1 MTNTSLSLS
10 SSSPLG
16 PKAIAE
22 HISVILVNTSHP
34 GNIGSVARAMKTM
47 GLSQLILVS
56 PDQFP
61 ADQAYHLASG
71 ADDVLDHAQVV
82 STFDEAVADKQ
93 WVFGASARS
102 RSIPWPVV
110 SPRACAEMILE
121 RLTQTP
127 TKIALVFGREAS
139 GLTNEELMRCH
150 YHVQIPSNPEYGV
163 LNIAMAVQVISY
175 EIWQALQMRLTE
187 QAHLIEKTQLDEQAQ
202 FIKKTGLD
210 EQNQLSERNSRV
222 KLMPLAACRWDA
234 DLATSQ
240 ELHYFVEHL
249 TKLAVEWGFYDPE
262 NPKQIVARLTRL
274 FLRAQP
280 DKMELQLLRGL
291 LAAKAK
297 ALK

>member
-1 MTNTSLSLS
+1 MLFSVGQVRYDSSFAWAVCTMSASLS
-10 SSSPLG
+10 SIPTLSPSVL
-16 PKAIAE
+16 AD

-34 GNIGSVARAMKTM
+34 GNIGSAARAMKTM
-47 GLSQLILVS
+47 GLSRLILVA
-56 PDQFP
+56 PEQYP

-71 ADDVLDHAQVV
+71 ADDVLDHATVV
-82 STFDEAVADKQ
+82 ATFDEAVADQQ

-110 SPRACAEMILE
+110 SPRISGEMILE
-121 RLTQTP
+121 RLTHTP

-139 GLTNEELMRCH
+139 GLTNDELMRCH

-163 LNIAMAVQVISY
+163 LNIAMAVQVITY
-175 EIWQALQMRLTE
+175 EIWQGLQLRLAE
-187 QAHLIEKTQLDEQAQ
+187 HVVPSSPSKE
-202 FIKKTGLD
+202 
-210 EQNQLSERNSRV
+210 
-222 KLMPLAACRWDA
+222 MPLTACRWDA
-234 DLATSQ
+234 DLASSQ

-249 TKLAVEWGFYDPE
+249 TQLAVAWGFYDPE

-297 ALK
+297 NDLL

>member
-1 MTNTSLSLS
+1 MTNTSLSS
-10 SSSPLG
+10 SLAPSIL
-16 PKAIAE
+16 AE
-22 HISVILVNTSHP
+22 HVSVILVNTSHP

-47 GLSQLILVS
+47 GLSRLILVS

-110 SPRACAEMILE
+110 SPKACAEMILE
-121 RLTQTP
+121 RLTQMP

-175 EIWQALQMRLTE
+175 EIWQALQIHLTE
-187 QAHLIEKTQLDEQAQ
+187 QADSIEKTQLDEQ
-202 FIKKTGLD
+202 
-210 EQNQLSERNSRV
+210 NQVSERNSRG

-249 TKLAVEWGFYDPE
+249 TQLAVEWGFYDPE

-297 ALK
+297 AFK

>member
-1 MTNTSLSLS
+1 MSHTSLS
-10 SSSPLG
+10 
-16 PKAIAE
+16 AV
-22 HISVILVNTSHP
+22 SVILVNTSHP

-47 GLSQLILVS
+47 GLMRLILVA
-56 PDQFP
+56 PEQFP

-71 ADDVLDHAQVV
+71 ADDVLDQAQVV
-82 STFDEAVADKQ
+82 ATFEEAVADKQ

-110 SPRACAEMILE
+110 APKACAEMIVQ
-121 RLTQTP
+121 RLAQTP
-127 TKIALVFGREAS
+127 AQIALVFGREAS

-150 YHVQIPSNPEYGV
+150 YHVQIPSNPDYGV

-175 EIWQALQMRLTE
+175 EIWQML
-187 QAHLIEKTQLDEQAQ
+187 
-202 FIKKTGLD
+202 
-210 EQNQLSERNSRV
+210 QNQLALPEMAGG
-222 KLMPLAACRWDA
+222 KQMPLMACRWDA

-249 TKLAVEWGFYDPE
+249 TQLAVEWGFYDPE

-297 ALK
+297 SS